1 MAITVK
7 DFAIGRKTF
16 FITPDMSLFPENYL
30 EDYFALG
37 YECYFVENNKNF
49 PLQKKIDIL
58 VSIFHDIILIF
69 NIDYT
74 IQDINWYNFIS
85 DLQFK
90 YENKIYIGV
99 TFVKRPDKEA
109 KGKLEKLFN
118 YDLGIKC
125 GTVQLEYNKNENFWI
140 IQKILY
146 ANQAQGRRKNIRALC
161 TKAYTFG
168 FIHNGVQYSGI
179 MQDISLSHFSFI
191 YPKDELNVKE
201 FERIDGMDFH
211 LKGLLIRTSA
221 VLMMKR
227 PVGENNVLYVFAFL
241 DDNGL
246 NGLSERYRQLVIPN
260 IYGLMSANYKNLIG
274 KVILSTLDNNSLN
287 GNVEDMEIN
296 L

>member
-1 MAITVK
+1 MAITIK
-7 DFAIGRKTF
+7 DFALGRKSF

-37 YECYFVENNKNF
+37 YECYFVEYNKNM
-49 PLQKKIDIL
+49 PLDQKIDML

-69 NIDYT
+69 NIDYS
-74 IQDINWYNFIS
+74 IPDLNWYNFIS

-99 TFVKRPDKEA
+99 TFVKKPDKEV

-125 GTVQLEYNKNENFWI
+125 GCVQLEYNKNENFWI

-161 TKAYTFG
+161 TKAYTFAFFHEG
-168 FIHNGVQYSGI
+168 TQYSGT

-191 YPKDELNVKE
+191 YPNEKLNIKE
-201 FERIDGMDFH
+201 FERIDAMDFR
-211 LKGLLIRTSA
+211 LKGLLIRANA

-227 PVGENNVLYVFAFL
+227 AVGEHDTLYVFAFL

-246 NGLSERYRQLVIPN
+246 NGLSERYKQLVVPN
-260 IYGLMSANYKNLIG
+260 IYNLMVNNYRNLLGKVTLSMIENKNLP
-274 KVILSTLDNNSLN
+274 N
-287 GNVEDMEIN
+287 NVEDMEIN